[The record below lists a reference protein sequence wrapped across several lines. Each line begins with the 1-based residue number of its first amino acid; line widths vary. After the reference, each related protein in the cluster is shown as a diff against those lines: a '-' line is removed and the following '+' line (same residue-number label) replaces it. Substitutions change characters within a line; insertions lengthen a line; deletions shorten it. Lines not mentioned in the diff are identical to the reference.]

1 MQYPWGGV
9 NKPSSGSIC
18 GWKSN
23 VVCQNSCCLLFF
35 FFNYDYFFSYDAY
48 IPLARIISLQKGSCW
63 VRCWERQEI
72 SLSWSVFVR
81 DFGAGMG
88 ENWAQGD
95 PSMQQVTMG
104 SGTTPGLGG
113 GTQKDFLST

>member
-1 MQYPWGGV
+1 MEKQ
-9 NKPSSGSIC
+9 C
-18 GWKSN
+18 GLSKF
-23 VVCQNSCCLLFF
+23 LLPFFFF
-35 FFNYDYFFSYDAY
+35 FFNYDYFFSHDAY
-48 IPLARIISLQKGSCW
+48 IPLTRIISLQTESCW
-63 VRCWERQEI
+63 VRCWEGQET
-72 SLSWSVFVR
+72 SLSWSVLVR

-95 PSMQQVTMG
+95 PSVQQVTVG